1 MPPTIPARTRSTRVR
16 SALSAHG
23 TKVHAAHLDVR
34 DSDLTNRFVAEAE
47 AAIGPADILV
57 NAAGTT
63 AEQPVCGH
71 SDALWN
77 KIVDTNLTGAFR
89 ATRAVLPGMI
99 GRGWGRIVNIGSTAA
114 SVGWKDNPAYCASK
128 AGLLGLTR
136 CVALEGAAH
145 GVTCVMISPT
155 WVETELMRRNVA
167 QVVEREGKGRT
178 ARGSDGRDRQE
189 AIRSSAC
196 CSRRKSPLWPSSFA
210 RTSPRASP
218 WKTYRSPAELCGSVG
233 AGWLRPSWEEAGIRV
248 RKSPTDRGTEMKR
261 KCLERRRHRAGAP
274 ACRNDCRPNRRSRRQ
289 GRADQARHAG
299 MDGPACLHPYRRP
312 ASGEARLQ
320 GRIRHRRQF
329 PAVLRPRRRLAVAP
343 RSRSG

>member
-1 MPPTIPARTRSTRVR
+1 MTNLSGRGAIVTGGFSGMGLAIATALAQAGANVAVGSYVAPGGVERSDAAYYPGADEIERVR
-16 SALSAHG
+16 SALGAHG
-23 TKVHAAHLDVR
+23 TRIYAAHLDVR
-34 DSDLTNRFVAEAE
+34 DTDVTNRFAADAE
-47 AAIGPADILV
+47 AAVGPVDILV

-71 SDALWN
+71 SDALWY

-99 GRGWGRIVNIGSTAA
+99 ERGWGRIVNIGSTAA

-178 ARGSDGRDRQE
+178 AEDAMAEIARGSPQQRILQPQE
-189 AIRSSAC
+189 IAA
-196 CSRRKSPLWPSSFA
+196 
-210 RTSPRASP
+210 
-218 WKTYRSPAELCGSVG
+218 
-233 AGWLRPSWEEAGIRV
+233 
-248 RKSPTDRGTEMKR
+248 
-261 KCLERRRHRAGAP
+261 
-274 ACRNDCRPNRRSRRQ
+274 
-289 GRADQARHAG
+289 
-299 MDGPACLHPYRRP
+299 
-312 ASGEARLQ
+312 
-320 GRIRHRRQF
+320 
-329 PAVLRPRRRLAVAP
+329 LAVFRCSDMAK
-343 RSRSG
+343 GITMDNIQVTGGALW